1 MCGGMQIYRVQ
12 KNIFIFRQN
21 FVRTI
26 ARDFAPLE

>member
-1 MCGGMQIYRVQ
+1 MRGGMQIYRAQ

-26 ARDFAPLE
+26 ARDFASLE